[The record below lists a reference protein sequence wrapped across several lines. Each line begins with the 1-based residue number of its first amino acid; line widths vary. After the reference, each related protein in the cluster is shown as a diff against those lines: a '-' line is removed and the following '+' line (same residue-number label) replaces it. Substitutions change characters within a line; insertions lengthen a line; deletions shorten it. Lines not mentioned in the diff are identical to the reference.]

1 MEDRLGVGPG
11 GVVAVR
17 DQGRKDPG
25 VRGCPPPDGGDGA
38 RRTGPPVPTAARAK
52 RSGGRALNDESR
64 TDRGVVG
71 RLIETLRKAPQ
82 DAELWAAVAEVLL
95 RAGHFEKAVR
105 AFDLAL
111 QLDPEL
117 HRAQIGLAI
126 ALDVCDADLSEREL
140 PTMRT
145 AVWESLQVLE
155 GLAQGLRERRK
166 SLFVDVQAIRVQ
178 KATRRRLAADPNDP
192 DALFLQSALLAKQG
206 ALEDAI
212 AILGPLADPQVDYPG
227 AARFREQLLEMAA
240 ASGDLTDEK

>member
-1 MEDRLGVGPG
+1 
-11 GVVAVR
+11 
-17 DQGRKDPG
+17 
-25 VRGCPPPDGGDGA
+25 
-38 RRTGPPVPTAARAK
+38 
-52 RSGGRALNDESR
+52 
-64 TDRGVVG
+64 
-71 RLIETLRKAPQ
+71 
-82 DAELWAAVAEVLL
+82 
-95 RAGHFEKAVR
+95 
-105 AFDLAL
+105 
-111 QLDPEL
+111 
-117 HRAQIGLAI
+117 
-126 ALDVCDADLSEREL
+126 
-140 PTMRT
+140 MRT

-178 KATRRRLAADPNDP
+178 NATRRRLAADPSDP